1 VPDDGLIVSLI
12 CNWHILG
19 AGFITML
26 LNFLKIAYR
35 NLLKN
40 KVFSIVNIFGLAI
53 GMAACFF
60 IFAYVH
66 FESSYDGFHKN
77 VADLYR
83 VNVSFGGSF
92 GGFPAMSTNHPATGP
107 AMKQDFPEVK
117 DYARVAPPSLFL
129 SSTTITYTDAKGQ
142 DVTLNQEKMFIADPG
157 FLRMFSF
164 PFVAGNPATALNDE
178 GSIVISASMANKYFG
193 RANALGKMLTLNRQL
208 PLKVTGVFKD
218 VPENSH
224 LKFDMLVPFKTFI
237 SDKFGYTSWDWPEFY
252 TYVQLAPGT
261 DPAKIAARF
270 PAFVEHYLGN
280 KQRELNYKTYLHL
293 QPLGEIHLRSGETR
307 GPEPGGSE
315 KEVYFLTLIGVL
327 ILVIAWINYINL
339 STAKS
344 VERAK
349 EVGLRKVVGGLR
361 RQVIGQF
368 ILESVLVNLLA
379 LGVAVLIVLVC
390 FPYFGSFIGK
400 AIDQGTASSG
410 IWHAPMFWLAT
421 LSVYLVSAFLV
432 GAYPAFVLS
441 SFRPAAVLKGKFGNS
456 GRGIFLRKSLVVVQF
471 VLSLLLIA
479 GSITVYSQL
488 SFMQHESLGYDKDQI
503 LVVKAPAFT
512 DSTFGERARV
522 FEAGLRQD
530 PSVRG
535 IAPSSDIPGKT
546 VVERN
551 GLRQATQDKTHNY
564 LSFLT
569 QVNEQFLGTYGM
581 PLAAGRNLNRS
592 DTVNPFTTN
601 GRSGKIRVMVNERVV
616 QAMGYKSNEAAVN
629 QDIIFSYGPGEL
641 SGQIVG
647 VVRNYHQRSLKDA
660 YDPMLYWYPA
670 YDNWRYFSVQVK
682 ADHLPQTLARIE
694 HAYKDVFAGNP
705 YEYFFLNEYFG
716 RQYESDQRFGK
727 VFGLFTGLAI
737 FVACLGLLGLSA
749 FMIRLRTKE
758 TGIRKVLG
766 ASIYSLMILFSKD
779 FVKLVAV
786 ATVIAVPLVYWGA
799 SQWLRNYAFHIRLEW
814 FIFVGPPLLLLTIS
828 LLMIGVQSLKTAMA
842 NPVDSLKTE

>member
-1 VPDDGLIVSLI
+1 M
-12 CNWHILG
+12 
-19 AGFITML
+19 TMFR
-26 LNFLKIAYR
+26 NYFKMAYR
-35 NLLKN
+35 NLLRN

-66 FESSYDGFHKN
+66 FESSYDRYHRHA
-77 VADLYR
+77 ADLYR
-83 VNVSFGGSF
+83 INISFGGSF

-107 AMKQDFPEVK
+107 AMKADFPEVK
-117 DYARVAPPSLFL
+117 DFARLVPPSIFL
-129 SSTTITYTDAKGQ
+129 PGSTITYTDTKGQ
-142 DVTLNQEKMFIADPG
+142 DVTLNQDKMFIADPS

-164 PFVAGNPATALNDE
+164 PFVAGDPATALNE
-178 GSIVISASMANKYFG
+178 GRSIVISESMAKKYFG
-193 RANALGKMLTLNRQL
+193 RADPIGKSVTLNRQL

-224 LKFDMLVPFKTFI
+224 LKFDMLI
-237 SDKFGYTSWDWPEFY
+237 SFVTMGDKFGYTQWGWPEFY

-261 DPAKIAARF
+261 DPKKIEARF
-270 PAFVEHYLGN
+270 PAFVERYLGQ
-280 KQRELNYKTYLHL
+280 KERELNFRTYLHM
-293 QPLGEIHLRSGETR
+293 QPLGDIHLRSGDIK
-307 GPEPGGSE
+307 GPEVGGSD

-361 RQVIGQF
+361 RQIMGQF

-379 LGVAVLIVLVC
+379 LVVAVFIVLIC
-390 FPYFGSFIGK
+390 FPLFGPFIGK
-400 AIDQGTASSG
+400 AIDRGTASSG
-410 IWHAPMFWLAT
+410 IWHAPLFWLAT
-421 LSVYLVSAFLV
+421 LSVYLVSAFFV

-441 SFRPAAVLKGKFGNS
+441 AFRPAAVLKGKFGNS
-456 GRGIFLRKSLVVVQF
+456 GKGIILRKSLVVVQF

-488 SFMQHESLGYDKDQI
+488 SFMQRESLGYNKDQI

-512 DSTFGERARV
+512 DSTTSQKISV
-522 FEAGLRQD
+522 FKASLLQD
-530 PSVRG
+530 PSIRG
-535 IAPSSDIPGKT
+535 IAPSSDIPGRT
-546 VVERN
+546 VIDRN
-551 GLRQATQDKTHNY
+551 GMRQASQDKTHNY
-564 LSFLT
+564 LTFISRVDEHFLD
-569 QVNEQFLGTYGM
+569 TYGM
-581 PLAAGRNLNRS
+581 SLAAGRNLNRS
-592 DTVNPFTTN
+592 DTMNAFRDRT
-601 GRSGKIRVMVNERVV
+601 SKFRVLVNEKVV

-641 SGQIVG
+641 AGQIVG
-647 VVRNYHQRSLKDA
+647 VVRNYHQRSLKEG

-670 YDNWRYFSVQVK
+670 FDDWRYFSIQMK
-682 ADHLPQTLARIE
+682 ADHVQQTLAEIE
-694 HAYKDVFAGNP
+694 RVYKNIFAGNP

-716 RQYESDQRFGK
+716 RQYQSDQRFGK
-727 VFGLFTGLAI
+727 VFGLFTALAI

-766 ASIYSLMILFSKD
+766 ASIYSLLVLFSKD
-779 FVKLVAV
+779 FVRLVAV
-786 ATVIAVPLVYWGA
+786 ATLIAVPLVYWGA
-799 SQWLRNYAFHIRLEW
+799 SQWLRNYAFHIPLGW
-814 FIFVGPPLLLLTIS
+814 FIFVGPPFLLLVIS
-828 LLMIGVQSLKTAMA
+828 LAMIGVQSLKTALT
-842 NPVDSLKTE
+842 NPVNSLKSE

>member
-1 VPDDGLIVSLI
+1 
-12 CNWHILG
+12 
-19 AGFITML
+19 ML

-66 FESSYDGFHKN
+66 FESSYDRFHKSA
-77 VADLYR
+77 ADLYR
-83 VNVSFGGSF
+83 VNIFFGGSF

-107 AMKQDFPEVK
+107 AMKRDFPEVK
-117 DYARVAPPSLFL
+117 EFARLAPPSLFL
-129 SSTTITYTDAKGQ
+129 PSTTVTYTDPKGQ
-142 DVTLNQEKMFIADPG
+142 DVTLNQEKMFIADPS

-164 PFVAGNPATALNDE
+164 PFVAGNQATALNE
-178 GSIVISASMANKYFG
+178 GRSIVISASMAKKYFG
-193 RANALGKMLTLNRQL
+193 QADPVGKMLTLNRQL

-224 LKFDMLVPFKTFI
+224 LKFDMLI
-237 SDKFGYTSWDWPEFY
+237 SFVTMVDDKFGNTEFGWPEFY

-261 DPAKIAARF
+261 DPKKIEARF
-270 PAFVEHYLGN
+270 PAFVERYIGK
-280 KQRELNYKTYLHL
+280 KQRELNFQTYLHL
-293 QPLGEIHLRSGETR
+293 QPLGDIHLRSGETR

-361 RQVIGQF
+361 RQIVGQF

-379 LGVAVLIVLVC
+379 LVVAVVIVLLC
-390 FPYFGSFIGK
+390 FPFFGPFIGK
-400 AIDQGTASSG
+400 PIDQGTASSG
-410 IWHAPMFWLAT
+410 IWHAPSFWLAT
-421 LSVYLVSAFLV
+421 LAVYLVSAFIV

-441 SFRPAAVLKGKFGNS
+441 AFRPAAVLKGKFGNS

-488 SFMQHESLGYDKDQI
+488 SFMQRESLGYDKDQI

-512 DSTFGERARV
+512 DSTFTQKIGV
-522 FEAGLRQD
+522 FEASLRQD

-535 IAPSSDIPGKT
+535 IAPSSDIPGKA
-546 VVERN
+546 VIDRN
-551 GLRQATQDKTHNY
+551 GMRQASQDKTHNY
-564 LSFLT
+564 LTFLS
-569 QVNEQFLGTYGM
+569 QVNDQFLATYGM
-581 PLAAGRNLNRS
+581 SLAAGRNLNRS
-592 DTVNPFTTN
+592 DTVNPFTSS
-601 GRSGKIRVMVNERVV
+601 GRSSKIRVLVNEMVV
-616 QAMGYKSNEAAVN
+616 KALGYKNNEAAVN

-647 VVRNYHQRSLKDA
+647 VVHNYHQRSLKDG

-682 ADHLPQTLARIE
+682 ADHLQQTLAGIE
-694 HAYKDVFAGNP
+694 RAYKDVFTGNP

-766 ASIYSLMILFSKD
+766 ASVSSLLILFSKD
-779 FVKLVAV
+779 FVKLVAI
-786 ATVIAVPLVYWGA
+786 ASVIAIPLVYWGA
-799 SQWLRNYAFHIRLEW
+799 NQWLRNYAFHIRLEW
-814 FIFVGPPLLLLTIS
+814 FIFVGPPLLLLSIS
-828 LLMIGVQSLKTAMA
+828 LAMIGVQSVKTALA

>member
-1 VPDDGLIVSLI
+1 MFR
-12 CNWHILG
+12 NY
-19 AGFITML
+19 FKM
-26 LNFLKIAYR
+26 AYR
-35 NLLKN
+35 NLLRN

-66 FESSYDGFHKN
+66 FESSYDRYHRHA
-77 VADLYR
+77 ADLYR
-83 VNVSFGGSF
+83 INISFGGSF

-107 AMKQDFPEVK
+107 AMKADFPEVK
-117 DYARVAPPSLFL
+117 DFARLVPPSIFL
-129 SSTTITYTDAKGQ
+129 PGSTITYTDTKGQ
-142 DVTLNQEKMFIADPG
+142 DVTLNQDKMFIADPS

-164 PFVAGNPATALNDE
+164 PFVAGDPATALNE
-178 GSIVISASMANKYFG
+178 GRSIVISESMAKKYFG
-193 RANALGKMLTLNRQL
+193 RADPIGKSVTLNRQL

-224 LKFDMLVPFKTFI
+224 LKFDMLI
-237 SDKFGYTSWDWPEFY
+237 SFVTMGDKFGYTQWGWPEFY

-261 DPAKIAARF
+261 DPKKIEARF
-270 PAFVEHYLGN
+270 PAFVERYLGQ
-280 KQRELNYKTYLHL
+280 KERELNFRTYLHM
-293 QPLGEIHLRSGETR
+293 QPLGDIHLRSGDIK
-307 GPEPGGSE
+307 GPEVGGSD

-361 RQVIGQF
+361 RQIMGQF

-379 LGVAVLIVLVC
+379 LVVAVFIVLIC
-390 FPYFGSFIGK
+390 FPLFGPFIGK
-400 AIDQGTASSG
+400 AIDRGTASSG
-410 IWHAPMFWLAT
+410 IWHAPLFWLAT
-421 LSVYLVSAFLV
+421 LSVYLVSAFFV

-441 SFRPAAVLKGKFGNS
+441 AFRPAAVLKGKFGNS
-456 GRGIFLRKSLVVVQF
+456 GKGIILRKSLVVVQF

-488 SFMQHESLGYDKDQI
+488 SFMQRESLGYNKDQI

-512 DSTFGERARV
+512 DSTTSQKISV
-522 FEAGLRQD
+522 FKASLLQD
-530 PSVRG
+530 PSIRG
-535 IAPSSDIPGKT
+535 IAPSSDIPGRT
-546 VVERN
+546 VIDRN
-551 GLRQATQDKTHNY
+551 GMRQASQDKTHNY
-564 LSFLT
+564 LTFISRVDEHFLD
-569 QVNEQFLGTYGM
+569 TYGM
-581 PLAAGRNLNRS
+581 SLAAGRNLNRS
-592 DTVNPFTTN
+592 DTMNAFRDRT
-601 GRSGKIRVMVNERVV
+601 SKFRVLVNEKVV

-641 SGQIVG
+641 AGQIVG
-647 VVRNYHQRSLKDA
+647 VVRNYHQRSLKEG

-670 YDNWRYFSVQVK
+670 FDDWRYFSIQMK
-682 ADHLPQTLARIE
+682 ADHVQQTLAEIE
-694 HAYKDVFAGNP
+694 RVYKNIFAGNP

-716 RQYESDQRFGK
+716 RQYQSDQRFGK
-727 VFGLFTGLAI
+727 VFGLFTALAI

-766 ASIYSLMILFSKD
+766 ASIYSLLVLFSKD
-779 FVKLVAV
+779 FVRLVAV
-786 ATVIAVPLVYWGA
+786 ATLIAVPLVYWGA
-799 SQWLRNYAFHIRLEW
+799 SQWLRNYAFHIPLGW
-814 FIFVGPPLLLLTIS
+814 FIFVGPPFLLLVIS
-828 LLMIGVQSLKTAMA
+828 LAMIGVQSLKTALT
-842 NPVDSLKTE
+842 NPVNSLKSE

>member
-1 VPDDGLIVSLI
+1 
-12 CNWHILG
+12 
-19 AGFITML
+19 ML
-26 LNFLKIAYR
+26 LNFFKIAYR

-66 FESSYDGFHKN
+66 FESSYDRFHKN
-77 VADLYR
+77 AADLYR
-83 VNVSFGGSF
+83 INISFGGSF

-117 DYARVAPPSLFL
+117 EFARLTPPALFL
-129 SSTTITYTDAKGQ
+129 PSTTLTYRNAKGQ
-142 DVTLNQEKMFIADPG
+142 EVTLNQEKVFIADPS
-157 FLRMFSF
+157 FLRIFTF
-164 PFVAGNPATALNDE
+164 PFVEGNAATALNQQQ
-178 GSIVISASMANKYFG
+178 SIVISASMAVKYFG
-193 RANALGKMLTLNRQL
+193 KADPMGKTLTLNRRF
-208 PLKVTGVFKD
+208 PLKVSGVFKD

-224 LKFDMLVPFKTFI
+224 LKFDMLM
-237 SDKFGYTSWDWPEFY
+237 SSMDLGDKFGYDVWGWPEFY

-261 DPAKIAARF
+261 DPAKIEAKF
-270 PAFVEHYLGN
+270 PAFVEHYLG
-280 KQRELNYKTYLHL
+280 KTQRELNFKTYLHL
-293 QPLGEIHLRSGETR
+293 QPLGDIHLRSGETR
-307 GPEPGGSE
+307 GPETGGSE

-361 RQVIGQF
+361 RQIIGQF
-368 ILESVLVNLLA
+368 ILESVLVNFLA
-379 LGVAVLIVLVC
+379 LGVAVVIVFVC
-390 FPYFGSFIGK
+390 FPHFGPFIGK

-410 IWHAPMFWLAT
+410 IWHAPGFWLAT
-421 LSVYLVSAFLV
+421 LAVYLVSAFLV

-456 GRGIFLRKSLVVVQF
+456 TRGIFLRKSLVVVQF

-488 SFMQHESLGYDKDQI
+488 SFMQHDSLGYDKDQI
-503 LVVKAPAFT
+503 LVVKRPPVT
-512 DSTFGERARV
+512 DSTFGAKVKV

-546 VVERN
+546 VVDRN
-551 GLRQATQDKTHNY
+551 GMRQATQDKTHNY
-564 LSFLT
+564 LTFIS
-569 QVNEQFLGTYGM
+569 QVNEQFLSTYGM
-581 PLAAGRNLNRS
+581 SLAAGRNLERS
-592 DTVNPFTTN
+592 DTVNPFTTS
-601 GRSGKIRVMVNERVV
+601 GRSSKIRVLVNEKVV

-647 VVRNYHQRSLKDA
+647 VVRNYHQRSLKDG
-660 YDPMLYWYPA
+660 YDPMLYLYPA

-682 ADHLPQTLARIE
+682 ADHLPQTLAGIE

-766 ASIYSLMILFSKD
+766 ASIYSLLILFSKD

-786 ATVIAVPLVYWGA
+786 AAVIAIPLVYWGA
-799 SQWLRNYAFHIRLEW
+799 SQWLRNYAFHIRLGW
-814 FIFVGPPLLLLTIS
+814 FIFLGPPLLLLAIS
-828 LLMIGVQSLKTAMA
+828 LAMIGVQSLKTALA

>member
-1 VPDDGLIVSLI
+1 
-12 CNWHILG
+12 
-19 AGFITML
+19 ML
-26 LNFLKIAYR
+26 KNYFKVAYR

-40 KVFSIVNIFGLAI
+40 KVFSLVNIFGLAI

-66 FESSYDGFHKN
+66 FESSYDRFHQHA
-77 VADLYR
+77 ADLYR
-83 VNVSFGGSF
+83 VNISFGGSF

-117 DYARVAPPSLFL
+117 EFARLAPPSLFL
-129 SSTTITYTDAKGQ
+129 PSTTITYADAKGQ
-142 DVTLNQEKMFIADPG
+142 DVTLNQEKLFIADPS
-157 FLRMFSF
+157 FLRIFSY
-164 PFVAGNPATALNDE
+164 PFVAGDPATALNE
-178 GSIVISASMANKYFG
+178 GRSIVISASMAKKYFG
-193 RANALGKMLTLNRQL
+193 QADPVGKTLTLNRQL

-224 LKFDMLVPFKTFI
+224 LKFDMLVPFSTFVN
-237 SDKFGYTSWDWPEFY
+237 DKYGYTEWGWPEFY

-261 DPAKIAARF
+261 DPKKIEARF
-270 PAFVEHYLGN
+270 PAFVERYIGQ
-280 KQRELNYKTYLHL
+280 KERELKFQTYLHL
-293 QPLGEIHLRSGETR
+293 QPLGDIHLLSGEIR
-307 GPEPGGSE
+307 GPEAGGSE

-361 RQVIGQF
+361 RQIVGQF

-379 LGVAVLIVLVC
+379 LGVAVVIVLVC
-390 FPYFGSFIGK
+390 FPFFGPFIGK

-410 IWHAPMFWLAT
+410 IWHSPSFWLAT

-456 GRGIFLRKSLVVVQF
+456 GKGIFLRKSLVVVQF

-488 SFMQHESLGYDKDQI
+488 SFMQRESLGYDKDQI
-503 LVVKAPAFT
+503 LVVKAPSFT
-512 DSTFGERARV
+512 DSTFGDKIKV
-522 FEAGLRQD
+522 FEASLLQD
-530 PSVRG
+530 PLVRG
-535 IAPSSDIPGKT
+535 IAPSSDIPGKA
-546 VVERN
+546 VIDRN
-551 GLRQATQDKTHNY
+551 GMRQASQDKTHNY
-564 LSFLT
+564 LTFLS
-569 QVNEQFLGTYGM
+569 QVNERFLGTYGM
-581 PLAAGRNLNRS
+581 SLAAGRNLNRS
-592 DTVNPFTTN
+592 DTVNPFTSG
-601 GRSGKIRVMVNERVV
+601 GRSSKIRVLVNEMVV
-616 QAMGYKSNEAAVN
+616 KALGYKNNEAAVN

-647 VVRNYHQRSLKDA
+647 VVRNYHQRSLKEG

-670 YDNWRYFSVQVK
+670 YDNWRYFSVQLK
-682 ADHLPQTLARIE
+682 ADHLQQTLAGIE
-694 HAYKDVFAGNP
+694 RAYKNVFAGNP

-716 RQYESDQRFGK
+716 RQYQSDLRFGK

-766 ASIYSLMILFSKD
+766 ASIYSLLILFSKD

-786 ATVIAVPLVYWGA
+786 ATVIAIPLVYWGA
-799 SQWLRNYAFHIRLEW
+799 SQWLRSYAFHIRLEW
-814 FIFVGPPLLLLTIS
+814 FIFVGPPLLLLAIS
-828 LLMIGVQSLKTAMA
+828 LTMIGVQSLKTALA

>member
-1 VPDDGLIVSLI
+1 
-12 CNWHILG
+12 
-19 AGFITML
+19 ML

-66 FESSYDGFHKN
+66 FESSYDRFHKN
-77 VADLYR
+77 AADLYR
-83 VNVSFGGSF
+83 VNISFGGSF

-117 DYARVAPPSLFL
+117 EFARLVPPNIFL
-129 SSTTITYTDAKGQ
+129 PSSTFTYTDAKGQ
-142 DVTLNQEKMFIADPG
+142 EVTLTQEKLFIADPS

-164 PFVAGNPATALNDE
+164 PFVEGNAATALNE
-178 GSIVISASMANKYFG
+178 QKSVVISASMAIKYFG
-193 RANALGKMLTLNRQL
+193 KADPMGKTLTLNRRL
-208 PLKVTGVFKD
+208 PMKVSGVFKD

-224 LKFDMLVPFKTFI
+224 LKFNMLMSSVDLG
-237 SDKFGYTSWDWPEFY
+237 DKFGYDIWGWPEFY

-261 DPAKIAARF
+261 DPRKIEARF
-270 PAFVEHYLGN
+270 PAFVEHYLG
-280 KQRELNYKTYLHL
+280 KSQRELNFKTYLHL
-293 QPLGEIHLRSGETR
+293 QALDDIHLRSGETR
-307 GPEPGGSE
+307 GPEPGGSD

-361 RQVIGQF
+361 RQIVGQF

-379 LGVAVLIVLVC
+379 LGVAVVIVLLC
-390 FPYFGSFIGK
+390 FPFFGPFIGK
-400 AIDQGTASSG
+400 AIDQGTGSSG
-410 IWHAPMFWLAT
+410 IWHAPGFWLAT
-421 LSVYLVSAFLV
+421 ASVYLVSAFLV

-456 GRGIFLRKSLVVVQF
+456 ARGIMLRKSLVVVQF

-503 LVVKAPAFT
+503 LVVKSPAVT
-512 DSTFGERARV
+512 DSTFGAKVKV
-522 FEAGLRQD
+522 FEASLRQD
-530 PSVRG
+530 PSIRG

-546 VVERN
+546 VVDRN
-551 GLRQATQDKTHNY
+551 GMRRATQDKTHNY
-564 LSFLT
+564 LTFIS
-569 QVNEQFLGTYGM
+569 QVNEQFLGTYGLS
-581 PLAAGRNLNRS
+581 LAAGRNLNRS
-592 DTVNPFTTN
+592 DTVNLFSST
-601 GRSGKIRVMVNERVV
+601 GRSSKIRVLVNEKVV
-616 QAMGYKSNEAAVN
+616 QAMGYKSNEAAIN

-647 VVRNYHQRSLKDA
+647 VVHNYHQRSLKEG
-660 YDPMLYWYPA
+660 YDPMMYLYPA

-766 ASIYSLMILFSKD
+766 ASIYSLLILFSKD

-814 FIFVGPPLLLLTIS
+814 FIFVGPPLLLLAIS

>member
-1 VPDDGLIVSLI
+1 
-12 CNWHILG
+12 
-19 AGFITML
+19 ML
-26 LNFLKIAYR
+26 LNFFKIAYR

-66 FESSYDGFHKN
+66 FESSYDRFHKN
-77 VADLYR
+77 AADLYR
-83 VNVSFGGSF
+83 VNISFGGSF
-92 GGFPAMSTNHPATGP
+92 GGFPPMATNHPATGP
-107 AMKQDFPEVK
+107 AMKKDFPEVK
-117 DYARVAPPSLFL
+117 DFARLAPPSVFL
-129 SSTTITYTDAKGQ
+129 PSTTFTYTDPKGQ
-142 DVTLNQEKMFIADPG
+142 DVTLNQEKLFIADPS
-157 FLRMFSF
+157 FLTMFSF
-164 PFVAGNPATALNDE
+164 PFVSGDPAKVLNE
-178 GSIVISASMANKYFG
+178 SGSVVISASMAAAYFG
-193 RANALGKMLTLNRQL
+193 KADPIGETLTLNRHQ
-208 PLKVTGVFKD
+208 PFKVTGVFRD

-224 LKFDMLVPFKTFI
+224 LKFNMLI
-237 SDKFGYTSWDWPEFY
+237 SFLTAGDKFGYGEWGWPEFY

-261 DPAKIAARF
+261 DPKKVEARF

-280 KQRELNYKTYLHL
+280 KQRELNFKTYLHM
-293 QPLGEIHLRSGETR
+293 QPLGDIYLRSGDTKGAEA
-307 GPEPGGSE
+307 GGSE

-361 RQVIGQF
+361 RQIVGQF
-368 ILESVLVNLLA
+368 MLESVLVNLLA
-379 LGVAVLIVLVC
+379 LGVAVVIVMLC
-390 FPYFGSFIGK
+390 FPFFGPFIGK

-410 IWHAPMFWLAT
+410 IWHAPGFWLAT
-421 LSVYLVSAFLV
+421 LSVYLTSAFLV

-441 SFRPAAVLKGKFGNS
+441 AFRPAAVLKGKFGNS
-456 GRGIFLRKSLVVVQF
+456 ARGIFLRKSLVVVQF

-503 LVVKAPAFT
+503 LVVKAPAYT
-512 DSTFGERARV
+512 DSTFNQKIGV
-522 FEAGLRQD
+522 FEASLRQD
-530 PSVRG
+530 PSIRG
-535 IAPSSDIPGKT
+535 IAPSSDIPGRT
-546 VVERN
+546 VIDRN
-551 GLRQATQDKTHNY
+551 GMRQASQDKTHNY
-564 LSFLT
+564 LTFLS
-569 QVNEQFLGTYGM
+569 QVNEQFLSTYGM
-581 PLAAGRNLNRS
+581 SLVAGRNLNKS
-592 DTVNPFTTN
+592 DTVNPFSAA
-601 GRSGKIRVMVNERVV
+601 GRSSKIRVLVNEKV
-616 QAMGYKSNEAAVN
+616 AKALGYKSNEAAVN

-647 VVRNYHQRSLKDA
+647 VVKNYHQRSLKEG
-660 YDPMLYWYPA
+660 YDPMLYLYPA
-670 YDNWRYFSVQVK
+670 YANWRYFSVQVK
-682 ADHLPQTLARIE
+682 ADHLPQTLAGIE
-694 HAYKDVFAGNP
+694 RAYKDVFAGNP

-716 RQYESDQRFGK
+716 RQYQSDQRFGK

-766 ASIYSLMILFSKD
+766 ASITSLLILFSKD

-786 ATVIAVPLVYWGA
+786 ASVIAIPLVYWGA
-799 SQWLRNYAFHIRLEW
+799 TQWLRNYAFHIRLEW
-814 FIFVGPPLLLLTIS
+814 FIFIGPPMLLLTIS
-828 LLMIGVQSLKTAMA
+828 LVMIGVQSLKTALA